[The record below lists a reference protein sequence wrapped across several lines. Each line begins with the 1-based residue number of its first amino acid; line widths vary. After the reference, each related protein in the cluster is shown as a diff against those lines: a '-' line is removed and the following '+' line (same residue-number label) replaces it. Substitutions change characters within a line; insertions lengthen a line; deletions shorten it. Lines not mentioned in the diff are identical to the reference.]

1 MPRRVTRSFAK
12 KNEIGQKKRI
22 DKGLDN
28 ESVVNSY
35 NESVVTSSGSEF
47 DDDEDTEDSVS
58 SFGNDEED
66 QFEIEL
72 ISRKSIPQSNYQSSS
87 NSNSNSN
94 SNHPNLNPTKNSNS
108 SDSNLGISSNPKSK
122 ETSVV
127 QAVNDSATKYQEFKA
142 KRRKIAEEKRKIAE
156 EKIQKC
162 CSDKMEKDDDDKGE
176 LDASHSG
183 AKATGSEELD
193 PNQQITDQS
202 TDQIGPIQSSSSTL
216 IVAAQSTSGRSK
228 KPKVPKIDFNTIHP
242 DLENI
247 WTDLKGKPKPDLL
260 DQTQPPRMTVTLLP
274 FQREG
279 LKWMLLQER
288 ESEYKGGILADEMG
302 LGKTIQMYVF

>member
-1 MPRRVTRSFAK
+1 MSRRVTRSFVNK
-12 KNEIGQKKRI
+12 EKNEIGQRKTI
-22 DKGLDN
+22 DKELDN
-28 ESVVNSY
+28 ESVVN
-35 NESVVTSSGSEF
+35 SSGSEF

-66 QFEIEL
+66 QSENEL
-72 ISRKSIPQSNYQSSS
+72 ISKKSIPQSNTQSSS

-94 SNHPNLNPTKNSNS
+94 HQNLTLRKNSNS
-108 SDSNLGISSNPKSK
+108 NNSNLDASSNPSAK

-127 QAVNDSATKYQEFKA
+127 QALNDSATKYQEFKA

-162 CSDKMEKDDDDKGE
+162 CSDKMEKNEDDKEE

-183 AKATGSEELD
+183 AKATGSEKLD
-193 PNQQITDQS
+193 PNQQITDQ
-202 TDQIGPIQSSSSTL
+202 IGPMQSSSSTL
-216 IVAAQSTSGRSK
+216 IVAAPSTSGRSK

-279 LKWMLLQER
+279 LKWMLMQER